1 MSSSFLFFP
10 QILNPISHPTK
21 KWPNDLKRVNR
32 DSIISPHVLKKILV
46 QFLAFLE
53 NYLFF
58 KKKLI
63 QYLYLEVVS
72 THTKYVLLLV
82 CQANK
87 LGTQTLIYYETMSI
101 LPNFIPIIKHSYLS
115 ISAHLSYS
123 KNNGQ
128 KLTKKKF
135 LKISLAPISLC
146 DTSTSIRF

>member
-1 MSSSFLFFP
+1 M
-10 QILNPISHPTK
+10 
-21 KWPNDLKRVNR
+21 LKT
-32 DSIISPHVLKKILV
+32 ILV
-46 QFLAFLE
+46 QFLWFIQFLALLE
-53 NYLFF
+53 NYLSF

-115 ISAHLSYS
+115 ISTHLSYS